1 MSTTTPPEPTASPEP
16 TTVPEPTARR
26 APAAPLAP
34 ATPLAPAA
42 PRRPTALRRRLRA
55 LAAAPAYPWI
65 TGAALT
71 AGAAAELMAFP
82 GSVTNAT
89 AILVSTASLM
99 WRRAFP
105 PVALVTVAAG
115 LLSFGAD
122 TSLSIA
128 VMISGLIGCY
138 VLGRHRVLHPALLVA
153 GGTLGA
159 LATNLWHILSW
170 ARDDR
175 LPDVPALGNAGSLG
189 LFAEAFGLSAVILG
203 AVSMGDA
210 VRARE
215 ETRHERA
222 LAQAQLI
229 AMERRHAAAAE
240 RAAIARE
247 LHDIVSH
254 SVSMIAVQAESA
266 TYTTPGLT
274 PQARD
279 GFQQIAGTAR
289 DSMAELRRLLGV
301 LRTPQC
307 TAQETAATAPQP
319 TLDRLGELLEQ
330 HRAVG
335 GSAELRVTGDRVPLA
350 AAWELSAYRI
360 VQESLTNTRK
370 HAPGAHAVVELGYRK
385 DRLTLRVANDG
396 PGPPDGGSSRGHGL
410 TGMRERAALVG
421 GSLTAGAGR
430 TGGFTVEAELPW

>member
-1 MSTTTPPEPTASPEP
+1 MSTTI
-16 TTVPEPTARR
+16 
-26 APAAPLAP
+26 PLR
-34 ATPLAPAA
+34 
-42 PRRPTALRRRLRA
+42 PRPVRGRLRA
-55 LAAAPAYPWI
+55 LAAAPAYPWC

-71 AGAAAELMAFP
+71 VGAVAELSAFP
-82 GSVTNAT
+82 GSLTNGA
-89 AILVSTASLM
+89 AILISTASLM

-105 PVALVTVAAG
+105 PVALVSVAAG

-122 TSLSIA
+122 SSLSIA
-128 VMISGLIGCY
+128 VMISGLVSCY

-153 GGTLGA
+153 GGAFGA
-159 LATNLWHILSW
+159 LAVNLWHVLRW

-175 LPDVPALGNAGSLG
+175 LPDVPPLGNAGSLG

-203 AVSMGDA
+203 AVCMGDA
-210 VRARE
+210 VRSRE
-215 ETRHERA
+215 ETRRERA
-222 LAQAQLI
+222 HTQAQLI
-229 AMERRHAAAAE
+229 AVERRRAAEAE

-266 TYTTPGLT
+266 TYTTPGLS

-289 DSMAELRRLLGV
+289 ASLAELRRLLGV
-301 LRTPQC
+301 LRTAPHHDE
-307 TAQETAATAPQP
+307 AAATAPQP
-319 TLDRLGELLEQ
+319 TLDRLGELVDQ

-335 GSAELRVTGDRVPLA
+335 GSAELRISGERVPLA

-360 VQESLTNTRK
+360 VQESLTNVRK
-370 HAPGAHAVVELGYRK
+370 HAPGARAIVELDYLV
-385 DRLTLRVANDG
+385 DRLAIRVTDDG
-396 PGPPDGGSSRGHGL
+396 PGPSHGGGANGHGL

-421 GSLTAGAGR
+421 GGLTAGAADD
-430 TGGFTVEAELPW
+430 GGFRVEAELPW

>member
-1 MSTTTPPEPTASPEP
+1 MSTTTPPRQDAPP
-16 TTVPEPTARR
+16 R
-26 APAAPLAP
+26 PAAPP
-34 ATPLAPAA
+34 PQAA
-42 PRRPTALRRRLRA
+42 PPRPSALRRRLRA
-55 LAAAPAYPWI
+55 LVAAPAYPWL
-65 TGAALT
+65 TGAVLT
-71 AGAAAELMAFP
+71 VGAAGELVVFP
-82 GSVTNAT
+82 GSVTNAS

-189 LFAEAFGLSAVILG
+189 LFAEAFGLCAVILG

-215 ETRHERA
+215 ETRRERA

-229 AMERRHAAAAE
+229 AMARRQAAQAE

-274 PQARD
+274 PAARE

-289 DSMAELRRLLGV
+289 GSMAELRRLLGV
-301 LRTPQC
+301 LRTPQR
-307 TAQETAATAPQP
+307 AEEAAGAATAPQP
-319 TLDRLGELLEQ
+319 TLDRLEELLDQ

-335 GSAELRVTGDRVPLA
+335 CGAELRITGERVPLA

-360 VQESLTNTRK
+360 VQESLTNARK
-370 HAPGAHAVVELGYRK
+370 HAPGARTVVELGYRE
-385 DRLTLRVANDG
+385 DRLTLRVRDDG
-396 PGPPDGGSSRGHGL
+396 PGPRAGGATSGHGL

-421 GSLTAGAGR
+421 GSLTAGAGP

>member
-1 MSTTTPPEPTASPEP
+1 MSTTTAPPRP
-16 TTVPEPTARR
+16 TVPPG
-26 APAAPLAP
+26 
-34 ATPLAPAA
+34 ATV
-42 PRRPTALRRRLRA
+42 LRRRLRA
-55 LAAAPAYPWI
+55 LAATPAYPWL
-65 TGAALT
+65 TGAVLT
-71 AGAAAELMAFP
+71 VGAAAELVVFP
-82 GSVTNAT
+82 GSATNAS
-89 AILVSTASLM
+89 AILLSTASLM

-115 LLSFGAD
+115 LVSFGAD

-159 LATNLWHILSW
+159 LAINLWHILSW

-189 LFAEAFGLSAVILG
+189 LFAEAFGLCAVILG

-215 ETRHERA
+215 ETRRERA

-229 AMERRHAAAAE
+229 AMERRQAAQAE

-274 PQARD
+274 PEARE

-301 LRTPQC
+301 LRTPQR
-307 TAQETAATAPQP
+307 TEDARGAGAATAPQP
-319 TLDRLGELLEQ
+319 TLEGLAELLEQ

-335 GSAELRVTGDRVPLA
+335 GGAELRITGERVPLA

-360 VQESLTNTRK
+360 VQESLTNARK
-370 HAPGAHAVVELGYRK
+370 HAPGARSVVELGYRA
-385 DRLTLRVANDG
+385 DRLTLRVSDDG
-396 PGPPDGGSSRGHGL
+396 PGPPDSGSTSGHGL

-421 GSLTAGAGR
+421 GSLTAGAGP